1 MPEEVAATI
10 IEEVEG
16 KGKSCCEAETTA
28 SEDERRKVRVR
39 SLKKRTKKKVMMNGG
54 GGSGSGSRLSI
65 SLSQSLRKRGNKVA
79 DCRFASISINDVR
92 DSKEEEAVNAFRR
105 TLLAKN
111 LLPPSHDD
119 YHTLLRFLKARKF
132 DIDKTLH
139 MWAEMLNWRKEFGVD
154 SFLKDF
160 VYDEYEEVRRWYPHG
175 YHGVDKEGRPVYI
188 ERLGKIELSKL
199 MNATSVDR
207 FLKYHVQG
215 FEKVF
220 SEKFPACSIAAKR
233 HIDSTTTVLDVQGL
247 NWVSFGKVAHD
258 LVMHMQKIDGDNYPE
273 TLHQMYIVNA
283 GSGFKLLWNT
293 AKSFLD
299 PRTTS
304 KIHVLGSRFHSR
316 LLEAIDSSQLPDFL
330 GGTCSCPNEGGC
342 LRSDKGPWN
351 DPEIVKLVHAGEA
364 MYLGRVKS
372 SSDCDDFSSK
382 VAHGEISAA
391 GSKLLMTTS
400 ASGIRQRMPVGHEMS
415 VLEERNSDHA
425 SSCNLIE
432 PVGGAVRLED
442 ACLTSDSTNNCQPR
456 RPLKFIPYVTNLV
469 VHIIL
474 KILGCI
480 YLVLPWLGR
489 FFAVQHAENHV
500 GNNSTYKK
508 KEENHLGNN
517 SEPQNNRKPQIVD
530 LRPQEQHISR
540 SIKEDPLW
548 KRLQQLETTVNDLV
562 SKPTKIPQEKD
573 DMLRESLSRI
583 KSIEYDLQKTKKAL
597 LATASKQ
604 VELADSLENLKENS
618 LTGANS
624 CWPRNYKCYAPGR

>member
-10 IEEVEG
+10 VEEVEG

-188 ERLGKIELSKL
+188 ERLGKIELNKL

-400 ASGIRQRMPVGHEMS
+400 ASGVRQIMPVGHEMS

-432 PVGGAVRLED
+432 PVGGALRLED

-489 FFAVQHAENHV
+489 FFAVQRAENHL